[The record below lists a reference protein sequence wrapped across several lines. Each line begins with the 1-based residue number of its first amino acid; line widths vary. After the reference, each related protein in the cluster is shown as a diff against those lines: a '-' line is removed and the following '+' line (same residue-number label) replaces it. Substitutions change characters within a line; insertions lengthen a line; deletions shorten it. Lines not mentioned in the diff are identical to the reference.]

1 MRDTC
6 TFSETQYEFI
16 KVTHV
21 SVDAVGHEFRLSV
34 RRDEGDGAVT
44 LETGQTNTLVKL
56 NVLHRYSLPLV
67 S

>member
-1 MRDTC
+1 MNVL
-6 TFSETQYEFI
+6 

-34 RRDEGDGAVT
+34 RRDEGDGTVT

-56 NVLHRYSLPLV
+56 NVLHRYSLPFV